1 MANWSTAVTLK
12 LNDVPAV
19 VLAGAATT
27 NRATGPAATIVT
39 TDLGQPHNPPVED
52 GLALFADALLSAGF
66 TEGEAR
72 RMIVDNSRTLAGELR

>member
-1 MANWSTAVTLK
+1 MTGKYPWPDMVANI
-12 LNDVPAV
+12 
-19 VLAGAATT
+19 
-27 NRATGPAATIVT
+27 RATGPAATIVT

-72 RMIVDNSRTLAGELR
+72 RMIVDNSRLLAGDTAL